1 MNGYFEALAGGYTI
15 APLKQ
20 NDKGIRACL
29 LRQHSQHR
37 IPANPTGKYTMSN
50 VTIFHNPRCSKSRQT
65 LALLEENGV
74 EPTIIKYLET
84 PPSAEQLRTVLS
96 SLGIN
101 ARDLLRTKEAEYAE
115 AGLDNMDLSEDD
127 VIDKMVEFPKL
138 IERPI
143 VIKGDAAR
151 IGRPPESVLEI
162 I

>member
-1 MNGYFEALAGGYTI
+1 
-15 APLKQ
+15 
-20 NDKGIRACL
+20 
-29 LRQHSQHR
+29 
-37 IPANPTGKYTMSN
+37 MSN

-84 PPSAEQLRTVLS
+84 PPSAEQLKTVLS

-101 ARDLLRTKEAEYAE
+101 ARDLLRSKEAEYAE
-115 AGLDNMDLSEDD
+115 AGLDNMDLSEDE
-127 VIDKMVEFPKL
+127 VIAKMVEFPKL

-143 VIKGDAAR
+143 VINGDAAR
-151 IGRPPESVLEI
+151 IGRPPESVLDI